1 MNTAIAGLAVLT
13 SQGVYLTA
21 SDLMWGL
28 VVAFSIL
35 LLLFAF
41 SITGSVLE
49 KKEKHNDTH

>member
-1 MNTAIAGLAVLT
+1 MNTAIAGLAVLS

-49 KKEKHNDTH
+49 KKEKQDDTK